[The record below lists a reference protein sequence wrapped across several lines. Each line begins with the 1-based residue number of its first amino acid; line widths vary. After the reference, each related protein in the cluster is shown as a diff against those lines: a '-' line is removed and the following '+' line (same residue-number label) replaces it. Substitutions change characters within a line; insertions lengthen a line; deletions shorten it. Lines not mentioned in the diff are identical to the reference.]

1 MPRNRCWQPRRLFAL
16 LGTSLLAPTAPAADA
31 GHWVSTW
38 QASPQR
44 VWDDDFVLPSQVP
57 ASIDDQTVRQVLRT
71 SLGGKAVRLVFS
83 NAYGT
88 TPVMIAH
95 VTVGHAVPGQPT
107 AVPQLHPV
115 TFGGDATARILPGAS
130 LVSDPVAMPV
140 PALARL
146 LVSVYVPTATPVRTF
161 HWDARQTS
169 WLAPGDRSADPDLRV
184 AGRREMTTRLLLS
197 GVQVETG
204 QPAATVVVLGDSI
217 TDGATATMDAD
228 HRWPDALAERM
239 APHHVAVINAGI
251 SGARLLSSGMGDNA
265 LARLDRDVLAQPG
278 VRALIVL
285 LGINDIAWPGTAFA
299 REERRPS
306 FHELVAGYR
315 QLVAQAHARGI
326 RVIAATLTPF
336 EGALPDTPLSDYYH
350 RDKDALR
357 QQVNAWIREGGVFD
371 AVVDMDAALRDPSH
385 PGRLA
390 PRYDSGDHLHPGDE
404 GNRAMADAVPLDVLL
419 RVAKA
424 RPDAAAQP

>member
-1 MPRNRCWQPRRLFAL
+1 MPRNPCWQPRRLFAL
-16 LGTSLLAPTAPAADA
+16 LGASLLAPTAPAADA
-31 GHWVSTW
+31 GQWVSTW

-88 TPVMIAH
+88 TPVTIAH
-95 VTVGHAVPGQPT
+95 VTVGHAVPGQPA
-107 AVPQLHPV
+107 AVSQLHPV

-146 LVSVYVPTATPVRTF
+146 VVSVYVPTAIQVRTF

-169 WLAPGDRSADPDLRV
+169 WLSPGHRSADPDLRV
-184 AGRREMTTRLLLS
+184 TDRREMRTRLLLS

-204 QPAATVVVLGDSI
+204 KPAATVVVLGDSI

-265 LARLDRDVLAQPG
+265 LARMDRDVLAQPG

-326 RVIAATLTPF
+326 RVIGATLTPF

-385 PGRLA
+385 PARLA

-419 RVAKA
+419 RVARA